1 MRTTPRTPP
10 GDCGFTLLELIVAL
24 VVLGFVLA
32 AIAGGFEFGLRAEIL
47 QSRNI
52 TAHADLGATDRILR
66 RLVAEMDP
74 GTSTEPAQITARPSE
89 LSFTSDLGRAATGL
103 GEDGSAQVGL
113 GVDAEHRLVM
123 RWLPTVHGI
132 RLTPPPPVRTAVLL
146 DAVERVEFAFW
157 GPSTDGGGVGWLSSW
172 TERDLPPL
180 IRIRLHFAPVSGR
193 SWPDIIAPT
202 QRLPTGG

>member
-1 MRTTPRTPP
+1 MRTTPLTPS

-52 TAHADLGATDRILR
+52 TAQADLGATDRILR

-74 GTSTEPAQITARPSE
+74 GTSTEPPQITAEPSE

-113 GVDAEHRLVM
+113 GVDAGHRLVM
-123 RWLPTVHGI
+123 RWSPTVHGI

-157 GPSTDGGGVGWLSSW
+157 GQSSDGGVKWLSTW
-172 TERDLPPL
+172 TAPDLPPL

-202 QRLPTGG
+202 QRLPTGR